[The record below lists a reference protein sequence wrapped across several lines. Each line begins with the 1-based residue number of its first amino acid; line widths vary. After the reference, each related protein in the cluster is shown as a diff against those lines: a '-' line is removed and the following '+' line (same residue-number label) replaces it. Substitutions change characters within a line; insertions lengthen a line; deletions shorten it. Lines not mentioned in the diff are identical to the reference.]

1 MGLFGKEPDGK
12 PAPVAPPT
20 QRPAQ
25 PNAPSPT
32 HPAARPAGSACVIG
46 AKTTVKGEI
55 TGDEDV
61 LVEGAVEGQVHITR
75 DLRVAA
81 SGSVR
86 ANIEANSVIVS
97 GEVLGDCTAAVR
109 VDIQATGR
117 LTGNIRAPKI
127 VIAEG
132 AVFRGNSDMS
142 PRQGEAR
149 PGIMT
154 GPGGDKDR
162 KVALS

>member
-12 PAPVAPPT
+12 QPAPPAPAPRAT
-20 QRPAQ
+20 PPPA
-25 PNAPSPT
+25 ST
-32 HPAARPAGSACVIG
+32 HPGAPRPAGSACVIG

-61 LVEGAVEGQVHITR
+61 LVEGSVEGQVRISR

-86 ANIEANSVIVS
+86 ATIEAQSVIVS

-149 PGIMT
+149 PGVLT
-154 GPGGDKDR
+154 GPADPNR
-162 KVALS
+162 KAALS

>member
-12 PAPVAPPT
+12 PAPAAPPT
-20 QRPAQ
+20 QQPRPPAPHASPQAQ
-25 PNAPSPT
+25 AS
-32 HPAARPAGSACVIG
+32 RPAGSACVIG

-55 TGDEDV
+55 TGDEDI
-61 LVEGAVEGQVHITR
+61 LVEGTVEGQIRISR

-86 ANIEANSVIVS
+86 ANVEANSVIVS
-97 GEVLGDCTAAVR
+97 GELLGDCTAAVR
-109 VDIQATGR
+109 VDIQSTGR

-142 PRQGEAR
+142 PRQGEPR
-149 PGIMT
+149 PGVLT
-154 GPGGDKDR
+154 GPSDKDR

>member
-20 QRPAQ
+20 QRPAPQQAPQQ
-25 PNAPSPT
+25 PQASR
-32 HPAARPAGSACVIG
+32 AAGTACVIG

-61 LVEGAVEGQVHITR
+61 LVEGTVEGQVKISR

-86 ANIEANSVIVS
+86 ANVEANSVIVS

-142 PRQGEAR
+142 PRQGEGR

-154 GPGGDKDR
+154 GPADKDR

>member
-12 PAPVAPPT
+12 PAPVVPPT
-20 QRPAQ
+20 QRPPQQNAPAQ
-25 PNAPSPT
+25 P
-32 HPAARPAGSACVIG
+32 PASRPAGSACVIG

-61 LVEGAVEGQVHITR
+61 LVEGAVEGQIKISR

-86 ANIEANSVIVS
+86 ANVEANSVIVS

-109 VDIQATGR
+109 VDIQSTGR

-142 PRQGEAR
+142 PRQGETR

-154 GPGGDKDR
+154 GPGDKDR

>member
-1 MGLFGKEPDGK
+1 MGLFGKDQPDAK
-12 PAPVAPPT
+12 PAPAPTPAPAPA
-20 QRPAQ
+20 RPAPQ
-25 PNAPSPT
+25 AAPAG
-32 HPAARPAGSACVIG
+32 HAARGAGSACVVG
-46 AKTTVKGEI
+46 AKTTIKGEI
-55 TGDEDV
+55 SGDEDI
-61 LVEGAVEGQVHITR
+61 LVEGAVEGQVRISR

-86 ANIEANSVIVS
+86 ATIEAQSVIVS

-109 VDIQATGR
+109 VDIQATGK

-142 PRQGEAR
+142 PGKGER
-149 PGIMT
+149 PV
-154 GPGGDKDR
+154 PLPPADAK
-162 KVALS
+162 KAANS